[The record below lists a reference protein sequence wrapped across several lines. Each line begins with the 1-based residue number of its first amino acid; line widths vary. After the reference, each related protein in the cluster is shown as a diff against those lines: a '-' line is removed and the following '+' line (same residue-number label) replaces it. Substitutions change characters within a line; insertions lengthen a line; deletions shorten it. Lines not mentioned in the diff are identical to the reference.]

1 MKQIKRALIYL
12 IQLAF
17 QTFTNT
23 SFRGLLVS
31 LEIVQQAPKRST
43 LIYYSAILLQPHI
56 RGGENTL
63 NPIQQTDAGVFIT
76 AMQYMVPHFIGSAI
90 LLLLSLA
97 TPHTA

>member
-31 LEIVQQAPKRST
+31 LEIAQQAPRRST
-43 LIYYSAILLQPHI
+43 LIYSSVILLQPQI
-56 RGGENTL
+56 RGGESTL
-63 NPIQQTDAGVFIT
+63 NPIQQTDAGCLHYCYAVYGATLYRF
-76 AMQYMVPHFIGSAI
+76 GD
-90 LLLLSLA
+90 SLA
-97 TPHTA
+97 SLASHPHTT

>member
-1 MKQIKRALIYL
+1 MKQIKRALIYGLSDLHEHL
-12 IQLAF
+12 IPRIARQSRNSSTGS
-17 QTFTNT
+17 QKKHPH
-23 SFRGLLVS
+23 LLFSHSPSTANS
-31 LEIVQQAPKRST
+31 LRES
-43 LIYYSAILLQPHI
+43 
-56 RGGENTL
+56 TL